1 MSEKQK
7 NTQES
12 ERKRVN
18 SFAFYSNFLD
28 AARLLN
34 QKERLAFYDSMV
46 EYAIEGVEPKLV
58 GKLALLFIG
67 VKPTLDAS
75 RRKALNIQKRWNDEQ
90 SKEPCKNTNPDPSID
105 TDKSSLKDKDKDKDI
120 GGGGG
125 EKKAPPSL
133 PDDQDYIGDAGSPPP
148 VAMIDLLGY
157 GSNHGIS
164 PEEVRKF
171 WNHYAGFDWRVNK
184 AGTLMSR
191 NAVFCKLNKWREDS
205 KIFAARDAKAGG
217 YQLRTEVP
225 VEDTRPDIHAVP
237 TALRPATSLK
247 EMYGGED
254 PNAGL
259 EE

>member
-34 QKERLAFYDSMV
+34 QKERLAFYDSMI

-75 RRKALNIQKRWNDEQ
+75 RRKAFNIQKRWNDEQ
-90 SKEPCKNTNPDPSID
+90 SEKTSKNTNPDPRIN
-105 TDKSSLKDKDKDKDI
+105 TGESSLKDEDKDKDKDR
-120 GGGGG
+120 GGG

-133 PDDQDYIGDAGSPPP
+133 PDDQDYIGGAGSPPP

-171 WNHYAGFDWRVNK
+171 WNHYAGLDWRVNK

-191 NAVFCKLNKWREDS
+191 NAVFYKLNKWREDS

-217 YQLRTEVP
+217 HQLRPEVP
-225 VEDTRPDIHAVP
+225 AEDTRPDIHAVP